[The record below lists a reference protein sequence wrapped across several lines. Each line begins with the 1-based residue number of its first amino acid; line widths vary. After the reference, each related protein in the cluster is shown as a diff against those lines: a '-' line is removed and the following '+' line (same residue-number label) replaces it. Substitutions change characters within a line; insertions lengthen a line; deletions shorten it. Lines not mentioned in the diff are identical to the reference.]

1 MCDTIKHKFNY
12 VIFLVFMT
20 GNILFSQ
27 NSIFTETNSLLE
39 NGFPNKALKK
49 LNEIDTLQASNE
61 IKGRVYELMGLIYEK
76 KTEEDKAFDFYIK
89 SKKKYQLAKNKL
101 KENKIN
107 LDIFYL
113 LSSDSL
119 LHKKA
124 KKYYDAFFQYALKT
138 QNDSLLAEALMAKSY
153 SMIEKAPKESK
164 KLLFKVVEISE
175 RLKNNLLAERA
186 YTNLGVLYNEK
197 LNSPDSAIYY
207 LDKSFQIIQKE
218 NKPED
223 LIYYYTNKA
232 GAYYYKNDIEKAIE
246 TLKKGIE
253 LPISHI
259 KYHDMFYFLALY
271 YAENKDYDIAYET
284 LVKYDELKNQKN
296 QEEIYKSISDMA
308 TKYESQ
314 EKELENLKLKTKLQN
329 NSIIMITVFSI
340 LIILS
345 GFSYFGYKNIKKKKK
360 IIEQEKLIQD
370 QKLINMLKEQEL
382 HDIDLILESQE
393 NERKRIANEL
403 HDHLGSLMTTIKI
416 NFENIKKQNHVSD
429 LDLNIFTKT
438 NDLLDEAY
446 TKIRTISHIKNL
458 GVLAN
463 EGLLVAV
470 RNMAQ
475 KMSVL
480 NRIQFNVIP
489 FGLNERIYNQLEIT
503 LFRIIQELSTNIIKH
518 SDATEVNIYLTQH
531 GKNELNII
539 IEDNGKG
546 FDPKK
551 IKKNDG
557 IGLKSIEKRIEEMGG
572 IFNIDS
578 RPPNGT
584 TIIIDLP
591 I

>member
-1 MCDTIKHKFNY
+1 MCDTIKQKFNY